1 MGTALLLEAQLGNRA
16 QTRLS
21 ARGPW
26 PGSPGQCITC
36 LTPETTLIS
45 PTSDMSLVA
54 LGSFFLLL
62 GVQLSLSPAETITPI
77 IKLPPLSPFF
87 RRPVH
92 AKLLQ
97 SCLTLRSHGL
107 QHQAPLSK
115 GFSRQEHRNGLPF
128 SSPGDLPDARIKPT
142 ALMSPA
148 LAGTFFTTRATW
160 EALSF

>member
-107 QHQAPLSK
+107 QPPGSSVQGILQARTPEWIAIF
-115 GFSRQEHRNGLPF
+115 FSRG
-128 SSPGDLPDARIKPT
+128 SS
-142 ALMSPA
+142 
-148 LAGTFFTTRATW
+148 
-160 EALSF
+160 